1 MKKQDVLNLLNSELL
16 GAVQYG
22 VYDKIFNAVSSIELE
37 PGKTSAVSDVLSVGE
52 ELQSWV
58 SVQSFA
64 VQCEEGKYPFGK
76 PVVDANE
83 IAEMIEQLTGAKS

>member
-1 MKKQDVLNLLNSELL
+1 M
-16 GAVQYG
+16 
-22 VYDKIFNAVSSIELE
+22 NAVVEQLKIDAGYSGKSEQWRYGFDLACRELQKRLAF
-37 PGKTSAVSDVLSVGE
+37 PDVLSVGE